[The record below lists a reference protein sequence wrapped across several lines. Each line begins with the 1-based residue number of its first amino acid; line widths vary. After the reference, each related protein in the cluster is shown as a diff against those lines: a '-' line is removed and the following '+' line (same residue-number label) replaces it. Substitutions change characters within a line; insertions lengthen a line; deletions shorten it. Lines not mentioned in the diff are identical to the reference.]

1 MYLFPVSYLGLL
13 YNVGVLCSLGASPMS
28 SSRCS
33 FLARRRPII
42 RLSAGGSCRPA
53 FVKCRTTSLPGGN
66 TTRCGYST
74 INGSANPY
82 YFQIQTQSS
91 QLSSHHHPDVKLI
104 PKLQD
109 KSKGEQ
115 IMRCTDRMKNSP
127 ATVETLLKAL
137 SAARQNPDTD
147 KFRHIVL
154 KTIAAEA
161 FWQPSVNTAGF
172 SSHGNGRPGDSFP
185 RSDPDS
191 INNNVMYIYFLAT

>member
-1 MYLFPVSYLGLL
+1 VFFRCFTYVVFTLLLLGTAAADHQTLRGRKL
-13 YNVGVLCSLGASPMS
+13 QTSICEMSATRDRALTSLTG
-28 SSRCS
+28 
-33 FLARRRPII
+33 
-42 RLSAGGSCRPA
+42 
-53 FVKCRTTSLPGGN
+53 RTTILPGGN

-127 ATVETLLKAL
+127 AAVETLLKAL

-154 KTIAAEA
+154 
-161 FWQPSVNTAGF
+161 
-172 SSHGNGRPGDSFP
+172 
-185 RSDPDS
+185 
-191 INNNVMYIYFLAT
+191 